1 MSTGHD
7 PVDDLVLLL
16 SNHSLPEQIDYD
28 LNSTGST
35 MVSAS
40 VVDKISTCLLQSS
53 PQLSRGLQNVLVLY
67 ASLLAPTHQ
76 PAVGIT
82 RASRVDTIESG
93 ERYAISTREAQEAA
107 LAEMISGELG
117 ESHYI
122 MVHLIHPL
130 NLHLR
135 RILLGTGLNVYWRF
149 VGHGPAGKPDIELV
163 YDPSTPRV
171 RRCLIK
177 LAVCEIKSELALP
190 NRLVADIISGVTNR
204 QLKMAGNVV
213 VERGQEHVPR
223 ELRAKRCKITEQVS
237 RVPTR
242 GYLGSLSCQAL
253 GEMFTRDVNF
263 AVITNYSRS
272 FLLRRTPGQHLGVEH
287 VIELMDTAVN
297 VEYRVD
303 ITKLW
308 NSPLGLLLGVTF
320 LAIVDK
326 GIPLGA
332 GAEADEEQGGLQVD
346 ARNSSETVRPH
357 LGEMGV
363 MGGAGIG
370 AQGAPGGSGGG
381 SGGAG
386 YSEGMVEV
394 AGSVSQGTASVSSES
409 YTSSP
414 TADSHRQS
422 GNQGVVDGS
431 GDMNG
436 TNDHVPGGSM
446 GHVGE
451 NVAQETGNV
460 S

>member
-1 MSTGHD
+1 
-7 PVDDLVLLL
+7 
-16 SNHSLPEQIDYD
+16 
-28 LNSTGST
+28 
-35 MVSAS
+35 
-40 VVDKISTCLLQSS
+40 
-53 PQLSRGLQNVLVLY
+53 
-67 ASLLAPTHQ
+67 
-76 PAVGIT
+76 
-82 RASRVDTIESG
+82 
-93 ERYAISTREAQEAA
+93 
-107 LAEMISGELG
+107 
-117 ESHYI
+117 
-122 MVHLIHPL
+122 
-130 NLHLR
+130 
-135 RILLGTGLNVYWRF
+135 
-149 VGHGPAGKPDIELV
+149 
-163 YDPSTPRV
+163 
-171 RRCLIK
+171 
-177 LAVCEIKSELALP
+177 
-190 NRLVADIISGVTNR
+190 
-204 QLKMAGNVV
+204 
-213 VERGQEHVPR
+213 
-223 ELRAKRCKITEQVS
+223 
-237 RVPTR
+237 
-242 GYLGSLSCQAL
+242 
-253 GEMFTRDVNF
+253 MFTRDVNF

-363 MGGAGIG
+363 VGGAGIG
-370 AQGAPGGSGGG
+370 AQGAAGGSGGG
-381 SGGAG
+381 SGGGG
-386 YSEGMVEV
+386 YSEGMVVV
-394 AGSVSQGTASVSSES
+394 AGGVSQGTASVSSES